1 MLAASSIAMELTRV
15 TIEESEP
22 SHTTQFRKLFNELL
36 KDSGLKKLI
45 VFVDELDRC
54 SPSQLMQTL
63 EGLRTFLGNE
73 RVVFIAA
80 FDRDAVA
87 ATIVNARKRD
97 LQQSESDVPY
107 YLTAGEYLDKIFQF
121 QLSLPPQSAHT
132 MRRFAL
138 ALVEGRMGVWGKLRD
153 SEQLESIVSLLSPA
167 HVRSPRRTKVLLN
180 DFAVNAR
187 AFEQLVGGA
196 WIDRADEIA
205 VWTVLQTEFPH
216 LAADMTLEPDLPRYL
231 VDRDVEPARDAFRR
245 MVQRYR
251 SGSDTLDVTTKDVAA
266 EVGKRQHA
274 DLLVYLERVS
284 AVRVAFPSSDLIWQT
299 ESDAFETFDDQG
311 LIDVLIR
318 VPDRTIRAS
327 MRDLSTASE
336 ADVGRALSFLGRV
349 AEEEFVT
356 EAKVVANVMG
366 ELADR
371 NPTVATRYAGLLTA
385 TWRRVMDDD
394 AGLSTSSAALGFAR
408 AFARSESADSVARF
422 AQTVQGQVE
431 LPQGLLSALVD
442 SIPSERWK
450 DNAETLVGV
459 LPREVSTTLT
469 GLEALLRRED
479 LEASGS
485 LTDDLKVEVSRAL
498 EVGEPSVVEP
508 TAATTAARQ
517 AALEETERLRKEV
530 SDRREAVSARL
541 SDLEDVWSELKGH
554 GRPRQWLLSLL
565 REIEEHL
572 PAAANLH
579 DNLITRLA
587 EGQSPTNNL
596 HLMVDAYIDRPREA
610 SRWQAEGDSNDP
622 TEDLETA
629 LAQLLPETIG
639 ADGSLVSE
647 RIESLVK
654 AFARVGVAP
663 STIPYLESLA
673 DGPPADAR
681 NYVLALRSI
690 ERRFQVEQARSNLIS
705 LIASFAPRADVSNA
719 EKLALANLLDLNL
732 ALKLGEELRTSIS
745 TLDDTAARACAS
757 FLVVFAGEL
766 KTRGV
771 DLSIP
776 LAIVRVAQSDPSWPD
791 SMLSWVATG
800 PRFDHLTTVIDS
812 STLTGLGESEWQ
824 RYGRAAG
831 ERSTTAAWQ
840 FLRSKSAPVA
850 VRSALASSGVGS
862 EAYTLVG
869 GEIAQGESDDVRSR
883 ATVEFLGLPHP
894 TRASASAAAEVIKSL
909 AGPSASPRV
918 GDFKYAAELALA
930 NAPKFTEVEKAA
942 VRTAIGRFRPPT
954 FGNVRRIMALRAA
967 GL

>member
-1 MLAASSIAMELTRV
+1 MAVFENDDLLDDRSFTPESVADLNQPDYLDHSRLADQVAELARQSPGKVNIAIFGPWGAGKSSLAALIRRSLEPEIESKGLGVATFDAWQFAGDGFPVNFLSEIARETGVSAQRRIERSLFQSRKTLSLPLGMSRLPAWGRALLLIIFLGGVFLGLPLLWTLNEQEWMWSWADSDFAAWSQNIGGWLAYGVGGSLLLAASSIAMELTRV

-336 ADVGRALSFLGRV
+336 ADVGRAL
-349 AEEEFVT
+349 
-356 EAKVVANVMG
+356 
-366 ELADR
+366 
-371 NPTVATRYAGLLTA
+371 
-385 TWRRVMDDD
+385 
-394 AGLSTSSAALGFAR
+394 
-408 AFARSESADSVARF
+408 
-422 AQTVQGQVE
+422 
-431 LPQGLLSALVD
+431 
-442 SIPSERWK
+442 
-450 DNAETLVGV
+450 
-459 LPREVSTTLT
+459 
-469 GLEALLRRED
+469 D
-479 LEASGS
+479 L
-485 LTDDLKVEVSRAL
+485 
-498 EVGEPSVVEP
+498 
-508 TAATTAARQ
+508 
-517 AALEETERLRKEV
+517 
-530 SDRREAVSARL
+530 
-541 SDLEDVWSELKGH
+541 
-554 GRPRQWLLSLL
+554 
-565 REIEEHL
+565 
-572 PAAANLH
+572 
-579 DNLITRLA
+579 
-587 EGQSPTNNL
+587 
-596 HLMVDAYIDRPREA
+596 
-610 SRWQAEGDSNDP
+610 
-622 TEDLETA
+622 
-629 LAQLLPETIG
+629 
-639 ADGSLVSE
+639 
-647 RIESLVK
+647 
-654 AFARVGVAP
+654 
-663 STIPYLESLA
+663 
-673 DGPPADAR
+673 
-681 NYVLALRSI
+681 
-690 ERRFQVEQARSNLIS
+690 
-705 LIASFAPRADVSNA
+705 
-719 EKLALANLLDLNL
+719 
-732 ALKLGEELRTSIS
+732 
-745 TLDDTAARACAS
+745 
-757 FLVVFAGEL
+757 
-766 KTRGV
+766 
-771 DLSIP
+771 
-776 LAIVRVAQSDPSWPD
+776 
-791 SMLSWVATG
+791 
-800 PRFDHLTTVIDS
+800 
-812 STLTGLGESEWQ
+812 
-824 RYGRAAG
+824 
-831 ERSTTAAWQ
+831 
-840 FLRSKSAPVA
+840 
-850 VRSALASSGVGS
+850 
-862 EAYTLVG
+862 
-869 GEIAQGESDDVRSR
+869 
-883 ATVEFLGLPHP
+883 
-894 TRASASAAAEVIKSL
+894 
-909 AGPSASPRV
+909 GPSGR
-918 GDFKYAAELALA
+918 GG
-930 NAPKFTEVEKAA
+930 
-942 VRTAIGRFRPPT
+942 VRDRGKGRCQRD
-954 FGNVRRIMALRAA
+954 G
-967 GL
+967 